1 MSAVTLGGFAGYSA
15 PARVSQ
21 LHRSDLRRSDLH
33 RSDLGRSDLGRS
45 RLRMTAR
52 GRAILLTLVATP
64 LVVAAL
70 AFGINAGGA
79 TATNSSTPLA
89 RVTVVGGETL
99 WSLAKQIAPSADP
112 RDVVADIMSVNRLS
126 SADIQPGEQLAIP
139 AQYNH

>member
-1 MSAVTLGGFAGYSA
+1 MSAVGMSATTFGGFAGYSA
-15 PARVSQ
+15 PT
-21 LHRSDLRRSDLH
+21 RRT
-33 RSDLGRSDLGRS
+33 

-52 GRAILLTLVATP
+52 GRTVLLTLVAAP

-70 AFGINAGGA
+70 VLGINAGEA

-139 AQYNH
+139 AQYDH

>member
-1 MSAVTLGGFAGYSA
+1 MSAVGISAATLAGFAGYSA
-15 PARVSQ
+15 PV
-21 LHRSDLRRSDLH
+21 RRP
-33 RSDLGRSDLGRS
+33 

-52 GRAILLTLVATP
+52 GRAVLLTLVAAP

-70 AFGINAGGA
+70 ALGINAGGA

-139 AQYNH
+139 AQYDH